1 MGLFAFDRT
10 GTSGPGCVF
19 TAKHRFQPDPP
30 VSECCA
36 WLFRHAPGR
45 CQRDCRP
52 MRCCSDSRRQL
63 CWPVR
68 KQAALFRR
76 IRAEGT
82 PSGIYTLQCHVDV
95 SHDLESNVCCVTAKT
110 SPGQE
115 RREKEA
121 HQVKFAAAI
130 LPIDR
135 RWSIRLGCTCTM
147 PSLLLWPQ
155 VD

>member
-1 MGLFAFDRT
+1 MFSLPNIAFSQT
-10 GTSGPGCVF
+10 HQYQN
-19 TAKHRFQPDPP
+19 A
-30 VSECCA
+30 
-36 WLFRHAPGR
+36 APGYFDTHLDAASEIAAR
-45 CQRDCRP
+45 C
-52 MRCCSDSRRQL
+52 
-63 CWPVR
+63 
-68 KQAALFRR
+68 AAVATHGDNSAGLYGSKPHYFGEFGLKGRLAVS
-76 IRAEGT
+76 IRYNVMSTET
-82 PSGIYTLQCHVDV
+82 I

-147 PSLLLWPQ
+147 PWQRSLLLWPQ